1 VNASAG
7 EDGREMTTL
16 ALGNGLAGIDAR
28 AVGEWIAAEIGGVE
42 LPLRFRLISGGRS
55 NLTYAAEDAAGR
67 RLVVRRP
74 PLGELLESAHD
85 MRREHHIIAALGG
98 GPVPVPVALGY
109 CADPAVTGAPF
120 YVMEHV
126 DGEIVRDEAAAE
138 RLLSVEARVRA
149 SESLIDV
156 LADLHLL
163 DLDRS
168 GLASLARHD
177 GYVERQ
183 LKRWQRQW
191 QAIHTR
197 ELPQI
202 EAARRLL
209 QERRPQ
215 QQRASIVHGD
225 YRLDNVSL
233 DAAGNVCAVLD
244 WELCTIGDPLADLGM
259 LLLSWIGPGESSEHM
274 LSPTPTSV
282 SGFLQRE
289 QLLARYARATGL
301 DVSQV
306 NFYVALSYWKL
317 ACIAEGIYVRASSG
331 AMGETSAQEVS
342 RTAMQV
348 PWLAELALRELDA

>member
-1 VNASAG
+1 VSAPPG
-7 EDGREMTTL
+7 ER
-16 ALGNGLAGIDAR
+16 NGLAGIDAR
-28 AVGEWIAAEIGGVE
+28 HVGEWIASQISGVE
-42 LPLRFRLISGGRS
+42 LPLRFQLISGGRS
-55 NLTYAAEDAAGR
+55 NLTYGAEDAAGR

-85 MRREHHIIAALGG
+85 MRREHQIIAALGDS
-98 GPVPVPVALGY
+98 PVPVPVALGY
-109 CADPAVTGAPF
+109 CADPVVTGAPF

-126 DGEIVRDEAAAE
+126 AGEIVRDEGAAE
-138 RLLSVEARVRA
+138 RLLSGEARIHA

-156 LADLHLL
+156 LADLHRL

-177 GYVERQ
+177 RYVERQ
-183 LKRWQRQW
+183 LRRWQRQW
-191 QAIHTR
+191 QAVHTR

-209 QERRPQ
+209 EERQPE

-233 DAAGNVCAVLD
+233 DSAGNVCAVLD

-259 LLLSWIGPGESSEHM
+259 LLLSWVGPGESSEHM
-274 LSPTPTSV
+274 LSPTPTSAP
-282 SGFLQRE
+282 GFLGRE
-289 QLLARYARATGL
+289 QLLARYARRTQL
-301 DVSQV
+301 DLSEVQ
-306 NFYVALSYWKL
+306 FYVALSYWKL

-331 AMGETSAQEVS
+331 AMGATSAEEVG
-342 RTAMQV
+342 RTAKQV
-348 PWLAELALRELDA
+348 PLLAELALQELDA